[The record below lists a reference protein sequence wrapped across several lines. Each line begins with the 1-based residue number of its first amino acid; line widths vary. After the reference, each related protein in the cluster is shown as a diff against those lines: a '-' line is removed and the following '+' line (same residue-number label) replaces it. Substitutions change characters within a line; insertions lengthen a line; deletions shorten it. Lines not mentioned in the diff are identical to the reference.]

1 MILHKLGE
9 NYLISKIFFFLSL
22 VSGEVF
28 ETDKGGGYTIK
39 RNQIDAGG

>member
-9 NYLISKIFFFLSL
+9 NSLISKIFLSL